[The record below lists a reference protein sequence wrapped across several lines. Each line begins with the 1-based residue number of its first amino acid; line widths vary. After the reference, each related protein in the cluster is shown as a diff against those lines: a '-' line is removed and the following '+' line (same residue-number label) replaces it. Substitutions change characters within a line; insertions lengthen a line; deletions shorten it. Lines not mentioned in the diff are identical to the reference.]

1 MIVGLLRSCSLLEIL
16 QQEKVTLDEVERI
29 RDDAVRRGDLIV
41 FEEEDLACMSELLGL
56 GPRAS
61 FSDIVTALRAFVA
74 RLPARGLPAVRLVPH
89 AGKPN

>member
-1 MIVGLLRSCSLLEIL
+1 MGLLRSCSLLEIL

-74 RLPARGLPAVRLVPH
+74 SYQRSRGLPVVRLVPQ